1 MINSD
6 QLSNVIISFRGVFLV
21 VLIFSASYLTPYMG
35 CNVQNLL
42 KMNSP
47 MKHLLLFLLIYFTI
61 NLVSPLDKNISNPVV
76 ELIKSVGVY
85 FVFLLLN
92 ILDSYSIIDHNYFW
106 SVLSEPNKNLLP
118 KGINIIILEINENN
132 TIDLLCPKNI
142 YQRNIFDEKRDSWIL
157 LKQNQ
162 FLEHAN
168 VFGCHYGTLKNEVV
182 SKIIKGTDVIVDID
196 WQGTRQIANHLPKD
210 IVKVFIL
217 PPSMR
222 ELENRLGKRASEN
235 KENFKKR
242 MSEAKK
248 EISHYT
254 EYDFV
259 IVNNDLQLA
268 VDQIKLIL
276 FSERLRRYRQLNL
289 DKTIEKL
296 I

>member
-1 MINSD
+1 MKIILVMGLPGAGKTTICKKIID
-6 QLSNVIISFRGVFLV
+6 EVDDIDLSVSVTTRIKRKDEIEGKHYFFKNEDEFRL
-21 VLIFSASYLTPYMG
+21 
-35 CNVQNLL
+35 LL
-42 KMNSP
+42 K
-47 MKHLLLFLLIYFTI
+47 
-61 NLVSPLDKNISNPVV
+61 
-76 ELIKSVGVY
+76 E
-85 FVFLLLN
+85 
-92 ILDSYSIIDHNYFW
+92 
-106 SVLSEPNKNLLP
+106 
-118 KGINIIILEINENN
+118 
-132 TIDLLCPKNI
+132 
-142 YQRNIFDEKRDSWIL
+142 
-157 LKQNQ
+157 NQ

-168 VFGCHYGTLKNEVV
+168 VFGFLYGTLKKEVV
-182 SKIIKGTDVIVDID
+182 SKINKGIDVIVDID
-196 WQGTRQIANHLPKD
+196 WQGTRQIVKQLPKD
-210 IVKVFIL
+210 VVKVFIL
-217 PPSMR
+217 PPSMK